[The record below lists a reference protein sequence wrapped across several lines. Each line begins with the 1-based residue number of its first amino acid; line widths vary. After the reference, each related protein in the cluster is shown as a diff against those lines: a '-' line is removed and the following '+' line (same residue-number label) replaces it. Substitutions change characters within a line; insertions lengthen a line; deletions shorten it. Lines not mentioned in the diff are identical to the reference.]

1 MPERE
6 EHMQI
11 HSESPGHPPEILPP
25 CDPGAASWP
34 LSARWIT
41 DDRVRE
47 TQRVWS
53 KVYGCPITAE
63 EAVEILMNVRR
74 LFEVLSDTRPKGG
87 AV

>member
-1 MPERE
+1 MSERE
-6 EHMQI
+6 EYMEI
-11 HSESPGHPPEILPP
+11 PSESSGLPSEVVPP

-41 DDRVRE
+41 DDLVRE

-53 KVYGCPITAE
+53 KAYGRPITAE